1 MKIDVPMDARRL
13 MTTACG
19 LDPDFDALPEVVEA
33 EFWMF
38 KKVYDRIASMQAIPV
53 ETIAMIVRMSG
64 FVAANA
70 EVYKDVP
77 PTAAEL
83 FADGKLH
90 HGDRITVQWRDNEDP
105 VEAEFLKMTGDKKE
119 VVAIL
124 DGDESQEERRIHIS
138 RVTC

>member
-1 MKIDVPMDARRL
+1 MKIDVPMEYRRL

-19 LDPDFDALPEVVEA
+19 LDADFDALPEEVEA
-33 EFWMF
+33 EFWSF
-38 KKVYDRIASMQAIPV
+38 KKVYDRIASMQPIGP
-53 ETIAMIVRMSG
+53 EMLAMIVKSSG
-64 FVAANA
+64 YAAANK
-70 EVYKDVP
+70 EMYKEVP

>member
-1 MKIDVPMDARRL
+1 MREVPMDCRRL

-19 LDPDFDALPEVVEA
+19 LDADFDTLPEEVEA
-33 EFWMF
+33 EFWSF
-38 KKVYDRIASMQAIPV
+38 KKVYDRIASMQPIGA
-53 ETIAMIVRMSG
+53 ETLAMIVKNSG
-64 FVAANA
+64 YAAANK
-70 EVYKDVP
+70 EMYKDVP

-83 FADGKLH
+83 FAEGKLC
-90 HGDRITVQWRDNEDP
+90 HGDRISVQWRDNEDP
-105 VEAEFLKMTGDKKE
+105 VDAEFLKMTGDKKE